1 MTSHPLDSHV
11 LGRFLQFFS
20 AVDINGTA
28 LYYNMACYEISGP
41 PFLTYLAII

>member
-20 AVDINGTA
+20 VVLINGIA
-28 LYYNMACYEISGP
+28 LYYNMVCYEIIGL
-41 PFLTYLAII
+41 PFLTYLAIT